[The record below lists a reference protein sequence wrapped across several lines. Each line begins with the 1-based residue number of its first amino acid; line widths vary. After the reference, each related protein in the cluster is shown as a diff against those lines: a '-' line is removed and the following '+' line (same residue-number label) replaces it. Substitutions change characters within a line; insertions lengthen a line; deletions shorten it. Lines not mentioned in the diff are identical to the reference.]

1 MVKKAVKFTVSGTV
15 QGIFFRNFCKDSA
28 DSLGL
33 RGYVRNLDSGEVE
46 VLVEGDKDKIE
57 EMYKKLKQG
66 PAHAQIREVKPEEK
80 KWTGEFAD
88 FKVLRF

>member
-1 MVKKAVKFTVSGTV
+1 MKKAVKFIISGTV
-15 QGIFFRNFCKDSA
+15 QGVFFRNFCKDSA

-33 RGYVRNLDSGEVE
+33 RGYVRNLASGEVE

-66 PAHAQIREVKPEEK
+66 PPHSQVREIKPEEK
-80 KWTGEFAD
+80 KWTGEFSD